1 MTEILIG
8 DFLLVLYIF
17 LRVIAMIIAAPVLG
31 HNSIPA
37 VARIFLSFV
46 IAYIA
51 FLTLDKSK
59 IIIDVNLVSIIVN
72 SAREIITG
80 LIMGFTL
87 NFIFYGISYAGH
99 LIGYDMGLMFSE
111 VLNPMQDIQ
120 NNVVGEIIFYL
131 SMMIF
136 LLINGHHHIISAVVA
151 SFKLVPI
158 AKFTVTQPL
167 ISLIVKLSFAVF
179 TIAMKIAAPIVVSY
193 FLIHI
198 AEGIIARVIPNIQ
211 IFFITQPAKIG
222 LGLMFLSILI
232 PIYFYTI
239 KNLLNNYE
247 YQLSEMIRAMSV

>member
-37 VARIFLSFV
+37 VARIFISFV
-46 IAYIA
+46 IAYIT
-51 FLTLDKSK
+51 FLTIDKSK
-59 IIIDVNLVSIIVN
+59 IIIDVNLVTIIVN
-72 SAREIITG
+72 SAREIIMG

-151 SFKLVPI
+151 SFELVPI

-167 ISLIVKLSFAVF
+167 ISLIIKLSFAVF
-179 TIAMKIAAPIVVSY
+179 IIAMKIAAPIVVSY

-198 AEGIIARVIPNIQ
+198 AEGIISRVIPNIQ

-222 LGLMFLSILI
+222 LGLIFLSILI
-232 PIYFYTI
+232 PIYFYAI